1 MPDADSTTQPSRFD
15 VDGVGLAYE
24 EAGSGAATPLVFIH
38 GWTANRHR
46 WDHQFEHF
54 AKSRRVLRLDLRGH
68 GESDTPTERY
78 SIDGLAADVRRLLDD
93 RGIDRFIPIGH
104 SMGGMIAQTLTLAQ
118 PERVERLVLVGSVSQ
133 MVYSRSR
140 GLVMAASK
148 SVPYN
153 TFVAINIQRAFKR
166 GYPKELIRKYIADSQ
181 ATPRHV
187 VMSCYDA
194 MREFDVLD
202 RVREIQVPVLIVHGR
217 HDIQFP
223 PAQAER
229 IAANCANATVK
240 ILDTGHE
247 CPIENPGAVTEAIET
262 FLAAP

>member
-1 MPDADSTTQPSRFD
+1 MTDADSTTQPSRFD

-24 EAGSGAATPLVFIH
+24 EAGSGEATPLVFIH

-93 RGIDRFIPIGH
+93 RGIERFIPIGH

-140 GLVMAASK
+140 GLMMTLSK

-166 GYPKELIRKYIADSQ
+166 GYPKELIRQYIAASQ

-223 PAQAER
+223 PAQAKR
-229 IAANCANATVK
+229 IAANCAKATVE
-240 ILDTGHE
+240 IIDTGHE
-247 CPIENPGAVTEAIET
+247 CPIENPQAVTEAIEK
-262 FLAAP
+262 FLTS